1 MQGTD
6 AVEKTKH
13 CGLSLTRIVMES
25 VPPKVIVLWLERVV
39 VVCNVT
45 ETVCIRV
52 TNSFVIRGT
61 TSKPERENIVAI
73 CRPKDPVSQ
82 ILFTSGTLPSTSSF
96 LPKDD

>member
-39 VVCNVT
+39 VFV
-45 ETVCIRV
+45 ETVCISRV
-52 TNSFVIRGT
+52 TNSFVIRG
-61 TSKPERENIVAI
+61 SKRGNIVAI
-73 CRPKDPVSQ
+73 CRPKDPASQ

>member
-1 MQGTD
+1 M
-6 AVEKTKH
+6 EKTKH

-39 VVCNVT
+39 VFV
-45 ETVCIRV
+45 ETVCISRV
-52 TNSFVIRGT
+52 TNSFVIRG
-61 TSKPERENIVAI
+61 KRGNIVAI
-73 CRPKDPVSQ
+73 CRPKDPASQ

>member
-39 VVCNVT
+39 VFV

-52 TNSFVIRGT
+52 TNSFVIRG
-61 TSKPERENIVAI
+61 KRGNIVAI
-73 CRPKDPVSQ
+73 CRPKDPASQ